1 MDANRIVEL
10 TQKIET
16 EVKERVQNLKEL
28 TGLQF
33 YDICCEIIDKLVE
46 EGYTPEEILVMSS
59 LMAYNTYLLNVGKTD
74 KGKDESLLISMV
86 LLKSA
91 VDKILEQ

>member
-10 TQKIET
+10 TQKIEAKI
-16 EVKERVQNLKEL
+16 KEKVQNLKEL

-46 EGYTPEEILVMSS
+46 EGYTSEEILVMSS
-59 LMAYNTYLLNVGKTD
+59 LMAYNTYLLNVGKAD
-74 KGKDESLLISMV
+74 KGKDENLLISMV